1 MCIRDRCNISPDYER
16 VIRNGLEL
24 ERKNVEQMLEGADET
39 QQEFL
44 SCVIDSIDAV
54 IGFSDRYRQAALEA
68 GNLVAADILTRVP
81 RQEMCIRDSNNS
93 FIVTIKETAVAT
105 CTVIH

>member
-1 MCIRDRCNISPDYER
+1 
-16 VIRNGLEL
+16 
-24 ERKNVEQMLEGADET
+24 MLEGADET

-81 RQEMCIRDSNNS
+81 RQGAKTFRGGTAIFPHHCILRFGAKGEYHN
-93 FIVTIKETAVAT
+93 TTGALIKI
-105 CTVIH
+105 CGHI